1 MVCVGCGESPGV
13 PLHPFESGSPICGWC
28 LRLSRQRDDVRSSR
42 TASTY
47 GRAGYEYPPSGGRML
62 KWGFESPTAPKK
74 LKKVLTNRKV
84 CDIIKTQRGK
94 QGRSRR
100 QDPRESGKS
109 LTTKSSTARCSCVRD
124 TNVNQTS
131 QAEKMSRIRRIQKPL
146 LLWCSSNGK
155 TPAEQE
161 ENGGSTPPHH
171 TIILQGNGWDFV
183 LYQ

>member
-1 MVCVGCGESPGV
+1 MGCFPVLPAVRTRKRTTDTDSKVC
-13 PLHPFESGSPICGWC
+13 
-28 LRLSRQRDDVRSSR
+28 RR
-42 TASTY
+42 
-47 GRAGYEYPPSGGRML
+47 
-62 KWGFESPTAPKK
+62 KPTKINWNFSKK
-74 LKKVLTNRKV
+74 CLTNSQE
-84 CDIIKTQRGK
+84 CAIIKAQRGK

-100 QDPRESGKS
+100 QDPRESCKS
-109 LTTKSSTARCSCVRD
+109 LMTKSSTARCSCVRD

-131 QAEKMSRIRRIQKPL
+131 QAEKMSRIRRIQKLL